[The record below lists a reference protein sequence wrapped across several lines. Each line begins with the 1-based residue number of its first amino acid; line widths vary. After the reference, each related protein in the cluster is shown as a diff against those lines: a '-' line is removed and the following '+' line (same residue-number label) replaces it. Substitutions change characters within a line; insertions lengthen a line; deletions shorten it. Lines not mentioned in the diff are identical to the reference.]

1 MKTLS
6 VLDGSLQQEKT
17 KYLVQT
23 KVITWP
29 AYERDK
35 VACCL
40 GSFLKIIL
48 GGVPHSV
55 RVGARGQLGA
65 VVSLPTIVR
74 VLGMGLRKPGPFSP
88 FTC

>member
-23 KVITWP
+23 KIITWP

-35 VACCL
+35 VACYL

-48 GGVPHSV
+48 GGMPHSV
-55 RVGARGQLGA
+55 HVDARGQLCA
-65 VVSLPTIVR
+65 VVSLPIIVR
-74 VLGMGLRKPGPFSP
+74 VLGIELR
-88 FTC
+88 